1 MRSKRNFLTNNFSQ
15 SPLAVLHGLPILS
28 ITCQQ
33 DKYLLTGQNKKR
45 IDFSHKLNIIFER
58 NLNYSNTVLTKLFA
72 IVSPRV
78 NSKAFSLFAI
88 LRHVGD
94 ILVEEK
100 LQQKCCRVG
109 FIGQR
114 FSRMHMNLAEVVCD
128 VSKQEIYP
136 RRI

>member
-15 SPLAVLHGLPILS
+15 SPLAVLYGLPILS

-45 IDFSHKLNIIFER
+45 IDFSRKLNIISGK

-72 IVSPRV
+72 VVSPRV

-100 LQQKCCRVG
+100 LQQKCCRVD
-109 FIGQR
+109 FIGR
-114 FSRMHMNLAEVVCD
+114 HYSKMHMNSVVIACD
-128 VSKQEIYP
+128 ASKQGIF
-136 RRI
+136 

>member
-15 SPLAVLHGLPILS
+15 SPLAVLHGLSILS
-28 ITCQQ
+28 IICQQ
-33 DKYLLTGQNKKR
+33 NKYLLTGQNKKR
-45 IDFSHKLNIIFER
+45 INFFHKLNIISGR
-58 NLNYSNTVLTKLFA
+58 NLNYSNTILTKLF
-72 IVSPRV
+72 IVVSSRV

-88 LRHVGD
+88 LRQVGD

-100 LQQKCCRVG
+100 LQQKYCRVD
-109 FIGQR
+109 FIGQCI
-114 FSRMHMNLAEVVCD
+114 SRMHMNLAEVICN

>member
-1 MRSKRNFLTNNFSQ
+1 MRSKKNFLMNNFLQ

-33 DKYLLTGQNKKR
+33 DKYFLTRQNKKR
-45 IDFSHKLNIIFER
+45 IDFSRKLNIISGK
-58 NLNYSNTVLTKLFA
+58 NLNYSNTVLIKLF
-72 IVSPRV
+72 IVVSPRV

-100 LQQKCCRVG
+100 LQQKYCRVG

-128 VSKQEIYP
+128 VSKQKIYP

>member
-1 MRSKRNFLTNNFSQ
+1 MRSKKNFLTNNFSQ
-15 SPLAVLHGLPILS
+15 SLLAVLHGLPILS
-28 ITCQQ
+28 ITYQQ

-45 IDFSHKLNIIFER
+45 IDFSHKLNIISGR
-58 NLNYSNTVLTKLFA
+58 NLNYSNTVLIKLFTV
-72 IVSPRV
+72 VSPRV

-114 FSRMHMNLAEVVCD
+114 FSRMHMNLAEVVCN
-128 VSKQEIYP
+128 VSKQKIYP